1 MSILICG
8 RLINTEKMASVGQL
22 VSGVAHEINTPL
34 AAINSN
40 SKLIDKIISKST
52 IIEKNKI
59 ELLKE
64 LNTLDIEAVE
74 RISNIVQSLKR
85 FVRLDEAQ
93 FQSADI
99 NKEIDLTL
107 KLTEHEF
114 KNKIKIIKN
123 YDNIPPVNCAVNMLN
138 QVFMNILV
146 NASHAI
152 LEAKDS
158 GQIEIST
165 STQDKRLIVKI
176 KDNGIGIPLEKQ
188 NKIFNVGFTTK
199 KIGIGTGLGLSI
211 SKKIIELHKGTI
223 SFTSKENEG
232 TEFIISLPF

>member
-1 MSILICG
+1 MW
-8 RLINTEKMASVGQL
+8 SVYKYIHKYL
-22 VSGVAHEINTPL
+22 VQHV
-34 AAINSN
+34 
-40 SKLIDKIISKST
+40 
-52 IIEKNKI
+52 
-59 ELLKE
+59 
-64 LNTLDIEAVE
+64 
-74 RISNIVQSLKR
+74 
-85 FVRLDEAQ
+85 
-93 FQSADI
+93 
-99 NKEIDLTL
+99 
-107 KLTEHEF
+107 
-114 KNKIKIIKN
+114 
-123 YDNIPPVNCAVNMLN
+123 YC
-138 QVFMNILV
+138 
-146 NASHAI
+146 AI